1 MVKIAFAKG
10 AKTIE
15 VLEDVYSK
23 EEAQAIAEQNRA
35 KAFGVITGIMKMFDK
50 IKKQIVLSGYQK
62 RYEPFWQVVGEGIQE
77 YKRRTPYAF
86 NVRPEVR
93 SVTFNNKVIQVDEHE
108 LVCNIEAED
117 HCFEQYTKEILKSAV
132 HEHEKNLDR
141 YLASKRHKVRTV
153 ESVENKDTIVEAI
166 NIRAS
171 FLVNQLIKELVR
183 PIQADKIIQEVV
195 EIKRL
200 ALMLR
205 PVHVFEFREE
215 GADHGK
221 TIEVDAVTGSWKRG
235 ERLLTHE
242 MKKHLVSEGM
252 FEIGSEIA
260 ATIIPGAGVA
270 AVIGKQLHERQERK
284 RQIKQRKNWR
294 KAYDVNKKKK

>member
-50 IKKQIVLSGYQK
+50 IKKQIILSGYQK
-62 RYEPFWQVVGEGIQE
+62 RYEPFWHLVGEGVQE
-77 YKRRTPYAF
+77 YKRRTPYSF

-93 SVTFNNKVIQVDEHE
+93 SVTFNNKIIKADE
-108 LVCNIEAED
+108 LVCNFDAED
-117 HCFEQYTKEILKSAV
+117 HCFEQYSKEILKSAV

-141 YLASKRHKVRTV
+141 YLGSKRRKARSV
-153 ESVENKDTIVEAI
+153 ESVENKDTIVEAL

-171 FLVNQLIKELVR
+171 FIVNQLIKELVR
-183 PIQADKIIQEVV
+183 PIQADKIIQETV

-205 PVHVFEFREE
+205 PVHVFEFRDE
-215 GADHGK
+215 GAESGK
-221 TIEVDAVTGSWKRG
+221 TIEVDAVTGTWRRG
-235 ERLLTHE
+235 EKLLTHE

-270 AVIGKQLHERQERK
+270 AVIGKQLHARQEHK
-284 RQIKQRKNWR
+284 RQLKQMKAWR
-294 KAYDVNKKKK
+294 KTYDEKKKKK